1 MPPKKTK
8 RGTKKEKKGE
18 VTSEEK
24 LEEVVEEKV
33 DVDETSQDVKL
44 QEEPVDT
51 GLDLDVDAQMD
62 PFGQPTDSE
71 AQKSE
76 EELPNEENEAEIDN
90 VNVDL
95 SIEEG
100 PEVLHQP
107 DQPFDDE
114 EAQSDD
120 LLLEMGD
127 LLNSLVELSSEL
139 EEKEEDEE
147 EGAIREDEVPFERL
161 PELNPVSSVLL
172 LVNLPPELD
181 SSRVLNLFKDSKLV
195 TSVTL
200 ISKTQVKVFFRSQRV
215 ASEAKSR
222 LDNMKLYNRRLQALY
237 ARDMFANN
245 FVPPPAYPPMVQPAG
260 NYNRMPNNFQTRNN
274 NFFPHVPPPP
284 NKTYTRLPQDKGK
297 LIFNKY
303 KLLNVTLQQLLL
315 EFYNKMNLVS
325 GTGKS
330 KWDDM
335 KSFFENQLAF
345 DRVYQKLGITTR
357 YILIGNLKES
367 VLENSE
373 SVYDFLSRFTNN
385 SYTYQIVKL
394 PYNYPNPPEN
404 ESLEDRRWLH
414 VMFDKN
420 RDGSGFF
427 NKLNHLI
434 NYKKDQ
440 ANMETEDPDNLKDL
454 ILRYSCPLSAM
465 ESLWI
470 SNVSEFCGYFKSED
484 DVYGFFNSL
493 GVVKNFKLVY
503 ESGCIFVTF
512 QNKDITTRIY
522 NFLSTL
528 SPKRVIKV
536 SSYTNSRNNPGAP
549 ERVDLETELYPL
561 EKDTDL
567 LNVDF
572 SGKTDNSFVL
582 GQKLLNAIKRRA
594 DSQEVID
601 RLLKSNDISNFM
613 SEPQSKR
620 QRTVRPEPEFRRR
633 DTPRFERRPYR
644 DSFGRDS
651 YGRSEYN
658 RDSYPRD
665 NYGRDS
671 HSRDHYGREPYSR
684 DSYRDNYRDGRDNRD
699 NRDTRDLREGY
710 GRDRDREFNR
720 FRQRY
725 PINKERVDRFGRTI
739 RNYDRMRR
747 DEPWKGPKG
756 HPNDQVH
763 PQRDSGPREN
773 YPEEPG
779 DKFREHKDVGPGPE
793 LDVRDDS
800 EPFKTRSPDRP
811 LPESPVE
818 DGKRDMIYSKL
829 LKRGK
834 YICRVSCA
842 FVRGDYDSKLPELLD
857 VNQRANP
864 ERLKNCLS
872 KSSELS
878 LWQLGADSKDDS
890 EKYDSLCDY
899 LISKNR
905 VALVQQGPYD
915 VYIVPPNDSYV
926 EMLQTP
932 DANFMYAYLLPRSP

>member
-8 RGTKKEKKGE
+8 RGTKKEKKVE
-18 VTSEEK
+18 ATPEEN
-24 LEEVVEEKV
+24 LEVEEKV
-33 DVDETSQDVKL
+33 GVDETELGVKL
-44 QEEPVDT
+44 EEESEEKGLEVDVE
-51 GLDLDVDAQMD
+51 GQMD

-76 EELPNEENEAEIDN
+76 EELPNDDNEAYMDV

-95 SIEEG
+95 SIEEDPG
-100 PEVLHQP
+100 VLQ
-107 DQPFDDE
+107 QQEQQFE
-114 EAQSDD
+114 EEEQTDD

-127 LLNSLVELSSEL
+127 LLNALVQLSSEL

-161 PELNPVSSVLL
+161 PELNPESSVLL

-181 SSRVLNLFKDSKLV
+181 SSRVLSLFKDSKLV

-200 ISKTQVKVFFRSQRV
+200 ISKTQVKVFFRSQRI
-215 ASEAKSR
+215 AAEAKSR
-222 LDNMKLYNRRLQALY
+222 LDNIKLYNRRLQALY
-237 ARDMFANN
+237 ARDIFANN
-245 FVPPPAYPPMVQPAG
+245 YVPPPAYPPMAQPPG
-260 NYNRMPNNFQTRNN
+260 NYNRMPNNFQNRN

-315 EFYNKMNLVS
+315 EFYNKMNLVP

-330 KWDDM
+330 KWDET
-335 KSFFENQLAF
+335 KSFFENQVAF

-357 YILIGNLKES
+357 YILIGNLKEDIM
-367 VLENSE
+367 ENSE

-394 PYNYPNPPEN
+394 PYNYASRPDS
-404 ESLEDRRWLH
+404 ESLEDRKWLH
-414 VMFDKN
+414 VVFEKN

-434 NYKKDQ
+434 NYKREQ
-440 ANMETEDPDNLKDL
+440 GNMEAEDPDNVKDL
-454 ILRYSCPLSAM
+454 VLKYSCPLSAT

-470 SNVSEFCGYFKSED
+470 SNVHEFCGYFKSED

-503 ESGCIFVTF
+503 DAGCIFVTF

-522 NFLSTL
+522 NFLNTL

-549 ERVDLETELYPL
+549 ERVDLEAELYPL
-561 EKDTDL
+561 EKDTDV

-572 SGKTDNSFVL
+572 SGKTENSFVL

-620 QRTVRPEPEFRRR
+620 QRT
-633 DTPRFERRPYR
+633 PY
-644 DSFGRDS
+644 
-651 YGRSEYN
+651 
-658 RDSYPRD
+658 P
-665 NYGRDS
+665 
-671 HSRDHYGREPYSR
+671 R
-684 DSYRDNYRDGRDNRD
+684 DSYRDSYREGRDSRDNRD
-699 NRDTRDLREGY
+699 SRDLREGY

-756 HPNDQVH
+756 HPNDSVH
-763 PQRDSGPREN
+763 PYRDPGARDSYLEQ
-773 YPEEPG
+773 PG
-779 DKFREHKDVGPGPE
+779 AKLGGQKGVGPGPE
-793 LDVRDDS
+793 VDAPIDA
-800 EPFKTRSPDRP
+800 EPFKPRSPERP
-811 LPESPVE
+811 PPESPAE
-818 DGKRDMIYSKL
+818 GGKREMIYSKL

-842 FVRGDYDSKLPELLD
+842 FVRGDYDSKLPEMLD

-864 ERLKNCLS
+864 ERLKNCLA

-890 EKYDSLCDY
+890 DKYDSLCDY